1 VKTKLILKNRKI
13 IQALAALVLLAS
25 YQYFQLDLLTIFIA
39 GSVLGILFGKVFCR
53 WVCPIGFFME
63 ILFRGDSGTRARQMY
78 QYHKVGCPIAWV
90 SGFLNKYS
98 LFKIKRDAASC
109 TSCGLCDKSCY
120 IAALNTDLS
129 LYRKNKE
136 FPGYSFN
143 CSKCMECVTACPQGS
158 LTFGL

>member
-1 VKTKLILKNRKI
+1 M
-13 IQALAALVLLAS
+13 AALGFLAL
-25 YQYFQLDLLTIFIA
+25 YHYFQLDLLTIFIA

-63 ILFRGDSGTRARQMY
+63 ILFRGDSGSRARQMY

-98 LFKIKRDAASC
+98 LFKIKRDKDSC

-120 IAALNTDLS
+120 IASLNSDFS
-129 LYRKNKE
+129 LHRKNKE